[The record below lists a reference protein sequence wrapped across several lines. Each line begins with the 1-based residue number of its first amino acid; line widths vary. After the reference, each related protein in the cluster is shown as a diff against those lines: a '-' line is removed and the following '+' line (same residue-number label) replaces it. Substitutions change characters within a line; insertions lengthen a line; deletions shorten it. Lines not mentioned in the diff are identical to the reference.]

1 LEYRVDIQ
9 SDKIK
14 VGEQDGKY
22 QINLEDRF
30 LQFSIDVI
38 RFLIKLP
45 KTREFDVIRNQLS
58 KSATSIGANYTES
71 QAGSYAEF
79 RQRIQ
84 ICLREARETHYWLR
98 VIHRLG
104 IVSNKDR
111 QVELKRLLQESK
123 EIQLILGAI
132 SSKMKDKG

>member
-1 LEYRVDIQ
+1 
-9 SDKIK
+9 
-14 VGEQDGKY
+14 
-22 QINLEDRF
+22 
-30 LQFSIDVI
+30 
-38 RFLIKLP
+38 
-45 KTREFDVIRNQLS
+45 LS

-84 ICLREARETHYWLR
+84 ICLREARETHYWLQI
-98 VIHRLG
+98 IHRLG
-104 IVSNKDR
+104 IVLNKDK
-111 QVELKRLLQESK
+111 QELKRLLKESK